1 MANTNPQAQESQ
13 RPFGLWSAALLVVAN
28 MIGAGVFTTS
38 GFSLAGL
45 GDRQYVMLAWL
56 IGGVI
61 AICGAISYGQLA
73 QRITES
79 GGEYLFL
86 SRLVHPAVGFVAGWV
101 SLLAGFT
108 GAIAFAATTFEFYA
122 VPESIRPDW
131 LQPGVVAVA
140 TIVLFGILHSM
151 VLKTGVAMQ
160 NIVVVLKLIM
170 LTGFIVIAFSSY
182 PSNWAGMETPTA
194 PVQFS
199 IYSFASAL
207 VWISLSYSGFNAAVY
222 ITGEVENPKSNVPR
236 SLLLGTLITALFYF
250 ALNFIFVYAA
260 NPDSVRGVQDVA
272 AVAAKAIGGDGLA
285 TLIRVIVSFALLSS
299 VSSMVLAGP
308 RVYAKMADDGVF
320 PKLFNTSPGS
330 LQDPVTKA
338 ASADDNPEIKVA
350 SINKS
355 TDSNPYTTPQSSRSP
370 TEVKVTTASN
380 TQAVPVAA
388 IWLQVVLA
396 ATVTYFST
404 LKSLLDYLGF
414 TLSVSAAIT
423 VACILWT
430 KRADD
435 TGGHRVLFA
444 SIAVIYIAAT
454 IVLAV
459 LSALGNPQ
467 QLIGFA
473 ITVGSGLALYYAI
486 KTVR

>member
-1 MANTNPQAQESQ
+1 
-13 RPFGLWSAALLVVAN
+13 

-38 GFSLAGL
+38 GFSLGGL

-56 IGGVI
+56 VGGVI

-108 GAIAFAATTFEFYA
+108 SAIAFAAITFESYA
-122 VPESIRPDW
+122 VPDSVRSAW
-131 LQPGVVAVA
+131 LQPGMIGIA
-140 TIVLFGILHSM
+140 TIVSFGILHST
-151 VLKTGVAMQ
+151 VLRMGVTTQ
-160 NIVVVLKLIM
+160 NVVVVLKLVF
-170 LTGFIVIAFSSY
+170 LTGFIVFAFSSY
-182 PSNWAGMETPTA
+182 PKGWVGMAIQTD
-194 PVQFS
+194 PVPFS
-199 IYSFASAL
+199 IYTFASAL

-222 ITGEVENPKSNVPR
+222 ITGEVDNPNRNVPR
-236 SLLLGTLITALFYF
+236 ALLLGTLITLIFYF
-250 ALNFIFVYAA
+250 ALNFIFLYASD
-260 NPDSVRGVQDVA
+260 PDSIRNAEQVA
-272 AVAAKAIGGDGLA
+272 AVASGAIGGDGLA
-285 TLIRVIVSFALLSS
+285 ILIRVIISFALLSS

-320 PKLFNTSPGS
+320 PKLFNSSRDLSANFLTEN
-330 LQDPVTKA
+330 T
-338 ASADDNPEIKVA
+338 ADDGNLVFKTSRIA
-350 SINKS
+350 SPS
-355 TDSNPYTTPQSSRSP
+355 ERDQGTEADDSNPYVAPQKYSSPIER
-370 TEVKVTTASN
+370 TASDV
-380 TQAVPVAA
+380 QPSVPVAA
-388 IWLQVVLA
+388 IWLQVILA

-430 KRADD
+430 KRASD
-435 TGGHRVLFA
+435 TTGQRVLFTVIA
-444 SIAVIYIAAT
+444 SIYVSAT
-454 IVLAV
+454 IVLAA
-459 LSALGNPQ
+459 LSAIGNPW

-486 KTVR
+486 KVNKAKAGTV